1 MLRGLNPSF
10 PADSFG
16 ASVAKVTVT
25 PIGANG
31 AGKSTTLNTVA
42 GLIRPDS
49 GSIEFKGQSIVGV
62 SPTGSW
68 SAAWRCAPRGAVS
81 SRG

>member
-1 MLRGLNPSF
+1 MNCCGGLNPSF

-25 PIGANG
+25 LIGANG
-31 AGKSTTLNTVA
+31 AGKSTTLNAVA

-49 GSIEFKGQSIVGV
+49 GSIEFRGRV
-62 SPTGSW
+62 SW
-68 SAAWRCAPRGAVS
+68 A
-81 SRG
+81 